1 MSRKP
6 ITVVKTEILNCTDT
20 LVLGKFLKMIN
31 SYAFTNTIMYNVPYR
46 NEKIYQSKAITFSG
60 ITRNETHTNCT
71 SWITELDGKN
81 KQEADSLLG
90 LLDTSYL
97 MSYAV
102 FMFVSGMVAERVNLR
117 SFLSFGM
124 IASGIFTILFGLGRY
139 WQIHS
144 LAYYIAVQ
152 VR

>member
-1 MSRKP
+1 M
-6 ITVVKTEILNCTDT
+6 I
-20 LVLGKFLKMIN
+20 GKLLYIIFCIFRYIGYD
-31 SYAFTNTIMYNVPYR
+31 SYSGMAR
-46 NEKIYQSKAITFSG
+46 NES
-60 ITRNETHTNCT
+60 HTNCT

-117 SFLSFGM
+117 NFLAFGM
-124 IASGIFTILFGLGRY
+124 ATSGIFTILFGLGRY

-144 LAYYIAVQ
+144 LAYYIAIQ
-152 VR
+152 VHIFESNTLNLILLIMPLV

>member
-1 MSRKP
+1 M
-6 ITVVKTEILNCTDT
+6 I
-20 LVLGKFLKMIN
+20 GKLLLYDFFIFCYIGYD
-31 SYAFTNTIMYNVPYR
+31 SYSGLPR
-46 NEKIYQSKAITFSG
+46 NES
-60 ITRNETHTNCT
+60 HTNCT

-117 SFLSFGM
+117 NFLAF
-124 IASGIFTILFGLGRY
+124 A
-139 WQIHS
+139 
-144 LAYYIAVQ
+144 
-152 VR
+152 

>member
-1 MSRKP
+1 M
-6 ITVVKTEILNCTDT
+6 I
-20 LVLGKFLKMIN
+20 GKLLYIIFCIFRYIGYD
-31 SYAFTNTIMYNVPYR
+31 SYSGMAR
-46 NEKIYQSKAITFSG
+46 NES
-60 ITRNETHTNCT
+60 HTNCT

-117 SFLSFGM
+117 NFLAFGM
-124 IASGIFTILFGLGRY
+124 ATSGIFTILFGLGRY

-144 LAYYIAVQ
+144 LAYYIAIQ
-152 VR
+152 VPIFELYMLSSIY

>member
-1 MSRKP
+1 MYQIERRK
-6 ITVVKTEILNCTDT
+6 
-20 LVLGKFLKMIN
+20 M
-31 SYAFTNTIMYNVPYR
+31 
-46 NEKIYQSKAITFSG
+46 YQSKSIAFSG

-117 SFLSFGM
+117 NFLSFGM